1 MDGGGARR
9 NVKTCGM
16 RGGRGGISGISERD
30 GSMSGGDGYREGIVK
45 IKKKKCDGAVLPG
58 RNKKTTI

>member
-1 MDGGGARR
+1 
-9 NVKTCGM
+9 M

-45 IKKKKCDGAVLPG
+45 IKKKKCHGAVLPG